1 MLADEL
7 AKAQQREQIAAWDRG
22 EAAIRSQLAVNVPA
36 RSLSADVRDRFGLF
50 EKWCSDKSVRRL
62 PAKPWVVAAFIL
74 DQTANGRDAQGCLAL
89 LAAIDDL
96 HQHHGLASPVHTQVV
111 RAALETFLKTA
122 PPRSW
127 NNEERAEFALLPP
140 DIRHAIAR
148 REAER
153 DKALRLAQN
162 RLAEERKRLS
172 SGADTKPAQTN
183 KDYEYVTTSQ
193 V

>member
-22 EAAIRSQLAVNVPA
+22 EAELRKGFPA
-36 RSLSADVRDRFGLF
+36 RSLSVPVDIRDRFGLF
-50 EKWCSDKSVRRL
+50 EKFCSERSVRRL

-89 LAAIDDL
+89 LAAI
-96 HQHHGLASPVHTQVV
+96 AEVHDVHSLSNPTATTVV
-111 RAALETFLKTA
+111 RSALESIIKSDPPRGFNHEEKTA
-122 PPRSW
+122 W
-127 NNEERAEFALLPP
+127 ALLAP
-140 DIRHAIAR
+140 DIRAAITR
-148 REAER
+148 RESER
-153 DKALRLAQN
+153 DKALRQAQN

-183 KDYEYVTTSQ
+183 KDYDNDKAS
-193 V
+193 